1 LERNKTR
8 NRIIM
13 KDTMKHHIEELQTSA
28 SRMLVLNSDNSML
41 ISYFKDLKNKLEYL
55 YELNEIDNQANWTE
69 IQNAFHSI
77 LKIDTE
83 LTEVD
88 LKIKVKEAPI
98 PKTGILTIKMY

>member
-1 LERNKTR
+1 
-8 NRIIM
+8 M

-69 IQNAFHSI
+69 IQNAFNSI

-88 LKIKVKEAPI
+88 LKIKVKEAPET
-98 PKTGILTIKMY
+98 KTGKITIKMY

>member
-1 LERNKTR
+1 
-8 NRIIM
+8 M

-41 ISYFKDLKNKLEYL
+41 ISYFKDLKNKLQYL
-55 YELNEIDNQANWTE
+55 YKLNEMDNQENWTE
-69 IQNAFHSI
+69 IQNAFNSI

-88 LKIKVKEAPI
+88 LKIKVKESKI
-98 PKTGILTIKMY
+98 PKVGILTIKMY

>member
-1 LERNKTR
+1 
-8 NRIIM
+8 M

-28 SRMLVLNSDNSML
+28 ARMLVLNSDNSML
-41 ISYFKDLKNKLEYL
+41 ISFFKDLKEKLQYL

-69 IQNAFHSI
+69 IQNAFNSI

-88 LKIKVKEAPI
+88 LKIKVKEAPET
-98 PKTGILTIKMY
+98 KTGKITIKMY

>member
-1 LERNKTR
+1 
-8 NRIIM
+8 M
-13 KDTMKHHIEELQTSA
+13 KDTIKYHIEELQTSA

-41 ISYFKDLKNKLEYL
+41 ISYFKDLKEKLQYL
-55 YELNEIDNQANWTE
+55 YELNEMDNEANWTE
-69 IQNAFHSI
+69 IQNAFNSI

-88 LKIKVKEAPI
+88 LKIKVKESKV